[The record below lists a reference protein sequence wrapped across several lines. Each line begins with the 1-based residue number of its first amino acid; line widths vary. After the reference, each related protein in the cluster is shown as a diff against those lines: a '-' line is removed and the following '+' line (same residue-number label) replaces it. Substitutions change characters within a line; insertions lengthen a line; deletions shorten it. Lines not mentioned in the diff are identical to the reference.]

1 MKKKHFFRRC
11 GETKVTMS
19 NRYSF
24 AFLRSEHT
32 LSGVDAPIPPPKV
45 SLPTPSIQTVS
56 AESVAHKPDLEKQA
70 DILRFL
76 KAHRSS
82 GYLPPSIIYRG
93 TGIDLDEADES
104 VAQLL
109 EKNPKISIEQVPDP
123 ENPQIMISTYAYQSK
138 FNHVRD
144 RATLLAQ
151 INRSKYGVDL
161 RDLSDCYDGVEE
173 DIKDLY
179 RAGDII
185 AVNNSEDKTHVLFP
199 RGETFL
205 IELDGIITVGG
216 AYTSDEISGYG
227 AHYADAASRHRNDRV
242 ERHNVVSVDTDID
255 PTKQIRRGE
264 AVCVGGQWFRV
275 SSAVR
280 PGASL
285 EDQPSR
291 AQAPLTVTSMTDLS
305 KKNLVDGY
313 VRPFNEKN
321 ISIDKPLSKEA
332 LGNLI
337 KAKEARKLL
346 HKLVGGRGHSTG
358 ATSQLLSNLAHSSNP
373 ATLAASFSSGMAGS
387 RKRPAA
393 KNKVEGSTTNV
404 DQVRNDAK
412 AVQEAASNPNLF
424 LYSHA
429 RRHGCTSDVR
439 EMYLQTRNL
448 IPTDE
453 KELYNLL
460 IEHKLLEPGEAW
472 RRPKLAKKADV
483 DNDGKKKKRRY
494 YERKN
499 QRITN
504 THLVGTAVGAL
515 LADAAEK
522 QKQGKSVGDGGM

>member
-1 MKKKHFFRRC
+1 
-11 GETKVTMS
+11 MS
-19 NRYSF
+19 NKYSF
-24 AFLRSEHT
+24 DFLRTEHT
-32 LSGVDAPIPPPKV
+32 LGGSDAPRPVRPNA
-45 SLPTPSIQTVS
+45 PTPSIQTSIQTVS

-76 KAHRSS
+76 KAHRSA

-93 TGIDLDEADES
+93 TGIDLDEADEA
-104 VAQLL
+104 VALLL

-123 ENPQIMISTYAYQSK
+123 ENPQIMLSTYAYQSK

-151 INRSKYGVDL
+151 INRSKYGVDQ
-161 RDLSDCYDGVEE
+161 RDLNDCYDGVEE

-185 AVNNSEDKTHVLFP
+185 AVNNSEDRTCVLFP

-205 IELDGIITVGG
+205 VELDGIISVGKG
-216 AYTSDEISGYG
+216 ATNGENPSNGTSNSDPAVKLALE
-227 AHYADAASRHRNDRV
+227 RNG
-242 ERHNVVSVDTDID
+242 NQKVVCLETDVD

-264 AVCVGGQWFRV
+264 AVCIGGHWFRV

-280 PGASL
+280 PGVSL
-285 EDQPSR
+285 EEQPAR
-291 AQAPLTVTSMTDLS
+291 AQAPLSVTSLTELS
-305 KKNLVDGY
+305 KRNLVDGY
-313 VRPFNEKN
+313 VRPFNEKTVP
-321 ISIDKPLSKEA
+321 IDKPLSAEA
-332 LGNLI
+332 IENLN
-337 KAKEARKLL
+337 KAKEARKCL

-358 ATSQLLSNLAHSSNP
+358 AVSQLLSNLAHSSNP
-373 ATLAASFSSGMAGS
+373 TTLAASFSSGAHGH

-393 KNKVEGSTTNV
+393 RNKTEGSNSNL
-404 DQVRNDAK
+404 DHARNDAK
-412 AVQEAASNPNLF
+412 AVQEAASDLNLP
-424 LYSHA
+424 LYTHA
-429 RRHGCTSDVR
+429 RRHGCTTDVR
-439 EMYLQTRNL
+439 EMYLQTRL
-448 IPTDE
+448 LVPTDE
-453 KELYNLL
+453 KELYNVLV
-460 IEHKLLEPGEAW
+460 ENKLLEPGEAW

-499 QRITN
+499 QRMTN
-504 THLVGTAVGAL
+504 THLVGTTVGAL

>member
-1 MKKKHFFRRC
+1 
-11 GETKVTMS
+11 MS
-19 NRYSF
+19 NKYSF
-24 AFLRSEHT
+24 DFLRTEHT
-32 LSGVDAPIPPPKV
+32 LGGIDAPRPV
-45 SLPTPSIQTVS
+45 RSSTLPTPSIQTVS

-76 KAHRSS
+76 KAHRSA

-104 VAQLL
+104 VALLL

-123 ENPQIMISTYAYQSK
+123 ENPQIKLSTYAYQSK

-151 INRSKYGVDL
+151 INRSKYGIDH
-161 RDLSDCYDGVEE
+161 RDLNDCYDGVDE

-185 AVNNSEDKTHVLFP
+185 AVNNSEDKTCVLFP

-205 IELDGIITVGG
+205 VELDGIISIGENASNGESAVSNG
-216 AYTSDEISGYG
+216 AS
-227 AHYADAASRHRNDRV
+227 HVDAAVRQALERNRKQMIV
-242 ERHNVVSVDTDID
+242 CLETDID
-255 PTKQIRRGE
+255 PTKQIHRGE
-264 AVCVGGQWFRV
+264 AVCIGGQWFRV
-275 SSAVR
+275 SSAVKQ
-280 PGASL
+280 GGSL
-285 EDQPSR
+285 EDQPAR
-291 AQAPLTVTSMTDLS
+291 AQAPLSVTSLTELS
-305 KKNLVDGY
+305 KRNLVDGY
-313 VRPFNEKN
+313 IRPFNEK
-321 ISIDKPLSKEA
+321 IIPIDKPLSQEA
-332 LGNLI
+332 IDNLA
-337 KAKEARKLL
+337 KAKEARKRL

-373 ATLAASFSSGMAGS
+373 TTLAASFSSAAQGH

-393 KNKVEGSTTNV
+393 RNKGDGPNSNL
-404 DQVRNDAK
+404 DQARKDAQ
-412 AVQEAASNPNLF
+412 AVQDAASDPNLP
-424 LYSHA
+424 LYTHA

-439 EMYLQTRNL
+439 EMYLKTREL
-448 IPTDE
+448 VPTDE
-453 KELYNLL
+453 RELYNVLV
-460 IEHKLLEPGEAW
+460 ENKLLEPGEAW

-499 QRITN
+499 QRMTN
-504 THLVGTAVGAL
+504 THLVGTTVGAL
-515 LADAAEK
+515 LLDAAEK